1 MKALRAPSVF
11 TCSVLTLTL
20 MLASCAELL
29 PRSQSQQPSGF
40 ESYEAA
46 AHALEQ
52 AVPYKT
58 SVAELKSLGFDIDAS
73 ANVTQIPYPQ
83 LIARLAPNSSIPLEA
98 LDAGLRDCMLARQ
111 ECRVYEFRLAHESRR
126 RDGNFWLDFL
136 NFRRS
141 TMIAGWRFE
150 GLLAVRNGTLLFRSH
165 GGEPRIART
174 EVEVRPLG
182 PFQPAGESSGS
193 LLRR

>member
-1 MKALRAPSVF
+1 MKIFRASHVV
-11 TCSVLTLTL
+11 TCGVLPL
-20 MLASCAELL
+20 MLAACAELL

-46 AHALEQ
+46 AGALEQ

-58 SVAELKSLGFDIDAS
+58 TVAELKALGFDIDAS

-98 LDAGLRDCMLARQ
+98 LDPGLRDCMLARQ
-111 ECRVYEFRLAHESRR
+111 ECRVYEFRLAHEARR

-141 TMIAGWRFE
+141 TSIVGWRFE
-150 GLLAVRNGTLLFRSH
+150 GLLVVRNGTLLFRSH
-165 GGEPRIART
+165 GGEPRTART

-193 LLRR
+193 LILR

>member
-1 MKALRAPSVF
+1 VKAVRA
-11 TCSVLTLTL
+11 TCRFACS
-20 MLASCAELL
+20 MLPLLLVACADLL

-40 ESYEAA
+40 ASFEAA
-46 AHALEQ
+46 AGALEQ

-58 SVAELKSLGFDIDAS
+58 TVAELRALGFDIEAS

-83 LIARLAPNSSIPLEA
+83 LIARLAPNSSIPLDA
-98 LDAGLRDCMLARQ
+98 LEPGLRDCMLARQ
-111 ECRVYEFRLAHESRR
+111 ACRVYEFRLAHEARQ

-141 TMIAGWRFE
+141 TAIVGWRFE
-150 GLLAVRNGTLLFRSH
+150 GLLVVRNGTLLFRSY
-165 GGEPRIART
+165 GGEPHIART
-174 EVEVRPLG
+174 ELEVRPLG

-193 LLRR
+193 LLLR

>member
-1 MKALRAPSVF
+1 
-11 TCSVLTLTL
+11 
-20 MLASCAELL
+20 MLAACAELL

-46 AHALEQ
+46 AAALEQ
-52 AVPYKT
+52 SVPYKT
-58 SVAELKSLGFDIDAS
+58 TVAELKALGFDIDAS

-83 LIARLAPNSSIPLEA
+83 LIARLAPNSAIPLDA
-98 LDAGLRDCMLARQ
+98 LDTGLRDCMLARQ
-111 ECRVYEFRLAHESRR
+111 DCRVYEFRLAREARR

-141 TMIAGWRFE
+141 TTIVGWRFE
-150 GLLAVRNGTLLFRSH
+150 GLLVVRKGTLLFRSH
-165 GGEPRIART
+165 GGEPRIARN

-182 PFQPAGESSGS
+182 PFQPAGESSGGL
-193 LLRR
+193 LLR

>member
-1 MKALRAPSVF
+1 MKAFRASNVV
-11 TCSVLTLTL
+11 TCSVLPL
-20 MLASCAELL
+20 MLAACADLL

-46 AHALEQ
+46 ASALEQ
-52 AVPYKT
+52 AVPYKAT
-58 SVAELKSLGFDIDAS
+58 VAELKALGFDINAS

-98 LDAGLRDCMLARQ
+98 LDPGLRDCMLARQ
-111 ECRVYEFRLAHESRR
+111 ECKVYEFRLAREDRR
-126 RDGNFWLDFL
+126 RNGNFWLDFL

-141 TMIAGWRFE
+141 TLIVGWRFE
-150 GLLAVRNGTLLFRSH
+150 GLLVVRNGTLLFRSH

-193 LLRR
+193 LILR

>member
-1 MKALRAPSVF
+1 
-11 TCSVLTLTL
+11 
-20 MLASCAELL
+20 MLAACADLL

-46 AHALEQ
+46 AGALEQ

-58 SVAELKSLGFDIDAS
+58 TVAELKALGFDIDAS

-98 LDAGLRDCMLARQ
+98 LDPGLRDCMLARQ
-111 ECRVYEFRLAHESRR
+111 ECRVYEFRLAREDRR

-141 TMIAGWRFE
+141 TSIVGWRFE
-150 GLLAVRNGTLLFRSH
+150 GLLVVRNGTLLFRSH
-165 GGEPRIART
+165 GGEPRTART

-193 LLRR
+193 LILR